1 MVVYRIIL
9 PKAKSRVSFED
20 PASMMRYVDQLN
32 EKGIKWE
39 LKIDDYGNESENVPA
54 APFRQPQSVR

>member
-32 EKGIKWE
+32 EKGIEWE
-39 LKIDDYGNESENVPA
+39 LKIEDYGDESENVLTA
-54 APFRQPQSVR
+54 SFRQPESVR